1 MFTGQDERDS
11 YNLIGR
17 ISPGGVGEPPVI
29 GDLEMLRAYYKNPWM
44 RAVTHRISYAV
55 GSTEWQLYTVKQGG
69 KTVRARDVQRATTY
83 KTRQKL
89 LAGYKAA
96 GELVPITDH
105 PFIEAIDNP
114 NPFMVGL
121 TMRRLDCLYKDLLGE
136 SFLLKE
142 RNAVGMISGFWP
154 IPPNWIRLTPTPTR
168 PSYMVGFRGWQGE
181 IPDTEIV
188 WTTDANPENPYGRG
202 RGFGTALEYDIDI
215 EQYSARTMA
224 AKFYNGAV
232 PPLIV
237 TVEGAAAP
245 ELQRIQQDW
254 QNQHQGFWRA
264 FKTHFVNRKIDVKE
278 TNQSF
283 ADLGVVQLRQS
294 ERDTFLQVFGVPP
307 EVCGVVTNSNR
318 ATIEAATYIMALLVT
333 VPRLETYR
341 AEWQARILPEYDERL
356 ILDYVS
362 PVTEN
367 DDYILEVMK
376 ASPWAFLV
384 DDWRIKANFGPL
396 GDKGEGATLMIPAL
410 MNPTDPSEMP
420 TATANQPATQPAAG
434 KEPDWQARALA
445 ARAGS
450 RPKAA

>member
-1 MFTGQDERDS
+1 
-11 YNLIGR
+11 
-17 ISPGGVGEPPVI
+17 
-29 GDLEMLRAYYKNPWM
+29 
-44 RAVTHRISYAV
+44 
-55 GSTEWQLYTVKQGG
+55 
-69 KTVRARDVQRATTY
+69 
-83 KTRQKL
+83 
-89 LAGYKAA
+89 
-96 GELVPITDH
+96 
-105 PFIEAIDNP
+105 
-114 NPFMVGL
+114 
-121 TMRRLDCLYKDLLGE
+121 
-136 SFLLKE
+136 
-142 RNAVGMISGFWP
+142 
-154 IPPNWIRLTPTPTR
+154 
-168 PSYMVGFRGWQGE
+168 MVGFRGWQGE

-264 FKTHFVNRKIDVKE
+264 FRTHFSNRKIEFKE
-278 TNQSF
+278 MTQSF
-283 ADLGVVQLRQS
+283 ADLDVVKLRQA
-294 ERDTFLQVFGVPP
+294 ERDTFLQVYGVPP

-333 VPRLETYR
+333 VPRLEAYR